1 MKNKNNIVVLQV
13 ISHQSNVCTDMHP
26 RNARKEHDNVL
37 WFLHVVRDFD
47 SPSFEATPLDN

>member
-26 RNARKEHDNVL
+26 RNAKKEHDNVL
-37 WFLHVVRDFD
+37 
-47 SPSFEATPLDN
+47 